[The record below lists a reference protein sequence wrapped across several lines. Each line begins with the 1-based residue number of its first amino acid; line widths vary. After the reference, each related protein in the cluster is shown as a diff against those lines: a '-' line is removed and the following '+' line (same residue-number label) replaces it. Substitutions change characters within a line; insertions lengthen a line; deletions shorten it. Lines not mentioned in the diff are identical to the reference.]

1 MIYQLVGWY
10 LVPAFCRHGLNSCCW
25 SIAGDCTAD
34 SALWSK
40 KQCVAIHM
48 IVHLWIGYVLNI
60 KYFSVLGRMTIQNNW
75 NFWLWP
81 MCLWRIRWWT
91 NPQKMT
97 GRGSWLT
104 HWYLCTSLRQHV
116 HRPTTNSQQTHK
128 HTFRS
133 ERGFCLPVWNKFSK
147 EEGHQK
153 MQLCNAP
160 WVDQNTQEKVE
171 NPYLKHSE
179 SVLGSGNP
187 EPTTSL
193 KIRLWL
199 GTPAGWHYWQT
210 QVGITGVAVGKIK
223 APAMYS
229 LLKFT
234 YDSHELYVTIWWSE
248 GIF

>member
-1 MIYQLVGWY
+1 MMYQLVGWY
-10 LVPAFCRHGLNSCCW
+10 LVPACCRHGLNSCCW

-34 SALWSK
+34 PALWSK

-97 GRGSWLT
+97 ERGSWLT

-133 ERGFCLPVWNKFSK
+133 EGCVVSASPFETYFLNRKHPRKGGKSLPETQWVRAGERQPITNHVPENSTVAWDTCGMTLLTNAS
-147 EEGHQK
+147 GH
-153 MQLCNAP
+153 
-160 WVDQNTQEKVE
+160 
-171 NPYLKHSE
+171 H
-179 SVLGSGNP
+179 
-187 EPTTSL
+187 
-193 KIRLWL
+193 
-199 GTPAGWHYWQT
+199 
-210 QVGITGVAVGKIK
+210 
-223 APAMYS
+223 
-229 LLKFT
+229 
-234 YDSHELYVTIWWSE
+234 WSCSR
-248 GIF
+248 

>member
-104 HWYLCTSLRQHV
+104 HWYLWHTGTFVPVCVNMSTG
-116 HRPTTNSQQTHK
+116 QQRIVSK
-128 HTFRS
+128 HTNTHFARS
-133 ERGFCLPVWNKFSK
+133 VVSASPFETNFLKRKDIRKCNSVMLHGSIKTPKKRWKILTWNTVSPCWGAATQNQPRPWKFDCGL
-147 EEGHQK
+147 GH
-153 MQLCNAP
+153 LR
-160 WVDQNTQEKVE
+160 DD
-171 NPYLKHSE
+171 
-179 SVLGSGNP
+179 
-187 EPTTSL
+187 TTDKRKWASL
-193 KIRLWL
+193 
-199 GTPAGWHYWQT
+199 
-210 QVGITGVAVGKIK
+210 
-223 APAMYS
+223 
-229 LLKFT
+229 
-234 YDSHELYVTIWWSE
+234 ELQ
-248 GIF
+248 